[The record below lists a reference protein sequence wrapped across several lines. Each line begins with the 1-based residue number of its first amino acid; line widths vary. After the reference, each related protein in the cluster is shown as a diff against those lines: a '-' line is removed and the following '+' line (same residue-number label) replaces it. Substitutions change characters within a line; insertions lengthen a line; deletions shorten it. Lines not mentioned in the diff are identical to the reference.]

1 MVAQTVRERLIH
13 KLFEMTDQ
21 QVASVLSYADAIDEN
36 ELPAEYDAANDPAIG
51 FMSGSTDLAERSK
64 AILRDEITTRSGW
77 TQKKD

>member
-1 MVAQTVRERLIH
+1 MAAQTVRERLIH

-36 ELPAEYDAANDPAIG
+36 ELADYDATNDPAIG
-51 FMSGSTDLAERSK
+51 FMSGSTDLAGRSK
-64 AILRDEITTRSGW
+64 AILRDEIITRSGW